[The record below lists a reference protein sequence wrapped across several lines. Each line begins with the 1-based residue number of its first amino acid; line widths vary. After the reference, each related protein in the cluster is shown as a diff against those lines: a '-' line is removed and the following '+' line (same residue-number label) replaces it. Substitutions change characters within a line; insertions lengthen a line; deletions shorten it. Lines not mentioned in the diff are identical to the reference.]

1 MQPATQTNQARGVAL
16 GFTGGLVIS
25 FDVPMI
31 RLADSDPWVAMGLRG
46 FCIALVFGLT
56 IAKVQ
61 QGSQMQGFDH
71 TYRIEMD
78 PDARIPGANR

>member
-1 MQPATQTNQARGVAL
+1 MPLTQEHELHKRRWGRNL
-16 GFTGGLVIS
+16 GLGLTLGA
-25 FDVPMI
+25 F
-31 RLADSDPWVAMGLRG
+31 
-46 FCIALVFGLT
+46 IALVFGLT